1 MAATKKDTTTTGPAF
16 DGFTEDERAAM
27 KEHAKEM
34 KASARRSGSKTAQ
47 ADAEADVLAKIAE
60 MVDSDR
66 VLAERLHAIVKETAP
81 ELAARTYYGMPAY
94 AKDGKVVCFFKPAKK
109 FKVRYA
115 ELGFNDA
122 ARLDDG
128 DMWPTAFALTELT
141 PGVEARIADL
151 VKKAVG

>member
-1 MAATKKDTTTTGPAF
+1 MTATKKSGTGQAF

-27 KEHAKEM
+27 KARAQEL
-34 KASARRSGSKTAQ
+34 KASARRSGSKTAK
-47 ADAEADVLAKIAE
+47 ADGEADLLAKIAE
-60 MVDSDR
+60 MEGDDR

-81 ELAARTYYGMPAY
+81 DIESKTWYGMPAY
-94 AKDGKVVCFFKPAKK
+94 AKDGKVACFFKPAKK

-128 DMWPTAFALTELT
+128 DMWPTAYALTQLT

-151 VKKAVG
+151 VKKAVS